1 MKTMKIL
8 LAGAMLAGTVGLAGP
23 AAAQRVTIGPDG
35 PGVDFRTR
43 EQRRRDMQMERRD
56 DYYRQ
61 QRFGDRDRRDYRRGY
76 DY

>member
-8 LAGAMLAGTVGLAGP
+8 LAGAMVAGTVGLVAP
-23 AAAQRVTIGPDG
+23 ASAQRLTIGPDG

-43 EQRRRDMQMERRD
+43 EQRMRDRQLDRRDS
-56 DYYRQ
+56 YYRQ
-61 QRFGDRDRRDYRRGY
+61 QRFGDRDRGYRRSH